1 MFIKNDDEGL
11 YIKTILWYACY
22 TAYYQIIIIVI
33 YRKYQM
39 SVEVA
44 DNVIFPGIHK
54 LSATSSQHKLDHKTI
69 QDGQATNDMGFN
81 GNASWKKICKS

>member
-1 MFIKNDDEGL
+1 
-11 YIKTILWYACY
+11 
-22 TAYYQIIIIVI
+22 
-33 YRKYQM
+33 M

-81 GNASWKKICKS
+81 GNASWKKICKN